1 MKKQNQVC
9 RQAASRDQNTKIR
22 KFKMADGRHFEN
34 GFIAISRPRLIRF
47 QWNLVCWRSLLPRT
61 AKWKNDKILQI
72 QNGGGPPFWK
82 WFYRYI
88 SAGNHPISMKFG
100 EQTQILVPR
109 MVTCWFIK
117 NLCNLS
123 CHIENCLLAKSLWV
137 IVRLTWY
144 LVCTCT
150 CSDTPLDENSNFRKF
165 KMADGRHFE
174 NGFITISRPQII
186 QFQWNLV
193 CHCRFW
199 F

>member
-1 MKKQNQVC
+1 MFSDAIWWRHNKSNMADGHHIENCLRIIV
-9 RQAASRDQNTKIR
+9 RLTWNFVWRSRITFRHRSRDQNTKFW
-22 KFKMADGRHFEN
+22 KLKMADDRHF
-34 GFIAISRPRLIRF
+34 
-47 QWNLVCWRSLLPRT
+47 Q
-61 AKWKNDKILQI
+61 
-72 QNGGGPPFWK
+72 K
-82 WFYRYI
+82 WFYHYI

-165 KMADGRHFE
+165 KMADGRHCE
-174 NGFITISRPQII
+174 NGFITISQLRII
-186 QFQWNLV
+186 WFQWNLV
-193 CHCRFW
+193 RHCISW